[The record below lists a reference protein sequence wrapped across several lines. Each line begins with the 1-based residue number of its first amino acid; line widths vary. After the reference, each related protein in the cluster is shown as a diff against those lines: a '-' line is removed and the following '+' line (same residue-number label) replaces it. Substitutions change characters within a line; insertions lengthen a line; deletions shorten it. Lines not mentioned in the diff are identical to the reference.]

1 MAAVIRLATT
11 DEAMFAKVFREVEP
25 TCLAIS
31 LVLFHVVSLW
41 IFFKNS

>member
-25 TCLAIS
+25 TCWAIS